1 MFVCLVCCGLSR
13 LWLVSVAVWVATPD
27 SGGSNLKRPLFVV
40 QMAGPVAGMAGGV
53 AALFRPEA
61 GPCLK
66 KGRLFFLARG
76 RYERPLS
83 VARDN
88 LIPVLAYK
96 AARHFAKSKKTGTH
110 FR

>member
-1 MFVCLVCCGLSR
+1 MVFVCLVCCGLSR
-13 LWLVSVAVWVATPD
+13 LWLVSVAVWVATPVAQTAA
-27 SGGSNLKRPLFVV
+27 FVV

-66 KGRLFFLARG
+66 KGRFFFARG

-83 VARDN
+83 VARCI
-88 LIPVLAYK
+88 L
-96 AARHFAKSKKTGTH
+96 R
-110 FR
+110 